1 VKLIVDLIYE
11 GGITNMNYSISDTAE
26 YGEMSRGPRVVT
38 SATKAEMKKILGEI
52 QSGEFA
58 KEWIAENENGRPNF
72 SKMREKSA
80 AHPIEGVGAQ
90 LRSMMPWIAA
100 GKAKVQDVSGGQS

>member
-1 VKLIVDLIYE
+1 MKLIVDLIYE
-11 GGITNMNYSISDTAE
+11 GGIAAMNYSISDTAE

-38 SATKAEMKKILGEI
+38 PATKTEMKKILGEI

-72 SKMREKSA
+72 DQDARRRGEAPDREGRRRA
-80 AHPIEGVGAQ
+80 A
-90 LRSMMPWIAA
+90 RR
-100 GKAKVQDVSGGQS
+100 